1 MKRRL
6 LIVSLALAIV
16 LTPLGPTVH
25 GRKKL
30 DQTPDKVKT
39 DVESR
44 LNKKEEHVKVKL
56 RSGSQ
61 VKGRITQSSA
71 TGFTLVEDKTGSRTE
86 IAYTDVSSVEGRG
99 MSKTKKTLI
108 GISIGVVIF
117 AAAFAYGFTHIWD

>member
-6 LIVSLALAIV
+6 LIVSLAFAIV

-25 GRKKL
+25 GRKKP
-30 DQTPDKVKT
+30 DQTPDRIKT
-39 DVESR
+39 EVESR

-61 VKGRITQSSA
+61 VKGRITQSNA

-86 IAYTDVSSVEGRG
+86 IAYTDVSNVEGRG
-99 MSKTKKTLI
+99 MSKTKKIAI
-108 GISIGVVIF
+108 GVTIGVVIF
-117 AAAFAYGFTHIWD
+117 AAAFAYGFTHIWN